1 MPTGRGREAKPAS
14 HGIIVLLVAALLTG
28 CSRPAPPPPALAQ
41 GQTYVTWS
49 TLEPDKL
56 ASIWLIKRHLD
67 PAAAFTFTDREG
79 DLPAGI
85 PFDVPQAEYRRYANH
100 SCFEFI
106 LHKHQITDPVLV
118 RIGALIHDLEVN
130 YWGQKRFPESTLLAA
145 QLEGMVLSNALPPEF
160 RVQQA
165 LAVFD
170 RLAESLRK
178 QPDSNLKR

>member
-1 MPTGRGREAKPAS
+1 MAIPLRLIS
-14 HGIIVLLVAALLTG
+14 LVLLLGAVVSG
-28 CSRPAPPPPALAQ
+28 CSRPASPPASVAK

-67 PAAAFTFTDREG
+67 PEAKFEFTDREG
-79 DLPAGI
+79 DLPPGI

-106 LHKHQITDPVLV
+106 LQKHKITDPTLG

-130 YWGQKRFPESTLLAA
+130 YWGQKRFPESTVLAG
-145 QLEGMVLSNALPPEF
+145 QLESMVLSNSVGPEV

-165 LAVFD
+165 LGVFD
-170 RLAESLRK
+170 RLAESLRASADQEHQK
-178 QPDSNLKR
+178 